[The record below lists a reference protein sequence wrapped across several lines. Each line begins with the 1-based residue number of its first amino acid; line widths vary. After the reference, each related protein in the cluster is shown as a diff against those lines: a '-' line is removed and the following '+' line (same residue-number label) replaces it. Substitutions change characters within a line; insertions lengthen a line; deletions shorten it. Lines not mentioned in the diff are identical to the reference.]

1 LFIFVSA
8 PLGLTALLLNDAY
21 PVPVNL
27 ESRPA
32 GDHAL
37 SSPLPRSSDHAQAL
51 ETRSIHQQFEVRYR
65 YAVEFTSHLFNPEN
79 PVFAQAVAGS
89 EAKLLVVLDDGVAR
103 HHPALARSIN
113 AYCETHGLNLVCPPL
128 LLPGG
133 EAVKQD
139 PAHVVT
145 VQEAINA
152 HGIDRH
158 SYVVAVGGG
167 ALIDMAGYAAATAH
181 RGVRLIR
188 VPTTVLSQNDSAVGV
203 KNSVN
208 AYGKKNWLGT
218 FAPPH
223 AVLNDLDLLRTLE
236 DRDWLGGLS
245 EAVKVALLKD
255 AAFFGFLGENAGAL
269 RARDLDAMDH
279 AVYRCAELHLDHIAG
294 SGDAFEQ
301 GSSRPLDFGHWAAH
315 KLEALTGYALRHGEA
330 VAIGIA
336 LDSTYAHLS
345 GLLPEADWRRI
356 ITLFQNLG
364 LDLFHPQML
373 VALDDASDER
383 SLLHGLQEFREHL
396 GGQLT
401 IMLLRGPGQGH
412 EVHEINLPLMARS
425 VRTLADLHTSLPH
438 ALTPEDSAWTPTPTP
453 AR

>member
-1 LFIFVSA
+1 F
-8 PLGLTALLLNDAY
+8 
-21 PVPVNL
+21 
-27 ESRPA
+27 
-32 GDHAL
+32 
-37 SSPLPRSSDHAQAL
+37 Q
-51 ETRSIHQQFEVRYR
+51 VRFS
-65 YAVEFTSHLFNPEN
+65 YAVEFTSGLFDTSNF
-79 PVFAQAVAGS
+79 VFAQTVGQQPAAG
-89 EAKLLVVLDDGVAR
+89 KLLVVMDAGLIA
-103 HHPALARSIN
+103 HHPDLPTAVAQ
-113 AYCETHGLNLVCPPL
+113 YCQVHHLNLVAPVL
-128 LLPGG
+128 VLPGG

-139 PAHVVT
+139 PVNVSL
-145 VQEAINA
+145 VQDAINA

-158 SYVVAVGGG
+158 SFVVVVGGG
-167 ALIDMAGYAAATAH
+167 ALIDLVGYAAATAH

-218 FAPPH
+218 FAPPF
-223 AVLNDLDLLRTLE
+223 AVLNDLDLLETLE

-255 AAFFGFLGENAGAL
+255 SAFFAFLEAHADAL
-269 RARDLDAMDH
+269 RTRNLQSMEH
-279 AVYRCAELHLDHIAG
+279 AVYRCAELHLEHIAN

-315 KLEALTGYALRHGEA
+315 KLEALTDYALRHGEA

-336 LDSTYAHLS
+336 LDSTYAYLR
-345 GLLPEADWRRI
+345 GWLPEREWQRI
-356 ITLFQNLG
+356 ITLFQRLG
-364 LDLFHPQML
+364 LAVFHPMML
-373 VALDDASDER
+373 PFLEDASNPK

-401 IMLLRGPGQGH
+401 IMLLDGVGQGR
-412 EVHEINLPLMARS
+412 EVHEMDLALVARS
-425 VRTLADLHTSLPH
+425 VQYLASLPPH
-438 ALTPEDSAWTPTPTP
+438 SASDSNHPTQSPEDSPWTTTATP

>member
-1 LFIFVSA
+1 MS
-8 PLGLTALLLNDAY
+8 LGLTVLLLKSAY
-21 PVPVNL
+21 LVNVNL

-32 GDHAL
+32 GDPT
-37 SSPLPRSSDHAQAL
+37 SSPSFSPSSDHPQPVA
-51 ETRSIHQQFEVRYR
+51 TRSIQQHFEVRYR
-65 YAVEFTSHLFNPEN
+65 YAVEFTSYLFAPEN
-79 PVFAQAVAGS
+79 LVFAGAIPDAA
-89 EAKLLVVLDDGVAR
+89 AKLLVVLDDGVAR
-103 HHPALARSIN
+103 HHPALAQTISE
-113 AYCETHGLNLVCPPL
+113 YCRLHSLNLVCPPVV
-128 LLPGG
+128 LPGG

-139 PAHVVT
+139 PAHVET
-145 VQEAINA
+145 VQKAINA

-255 AAFFGFLGENAGAL
+255 AAFFHFLEENAGAL

-279 AVYRCAELHLDHIAG
+279 AVYRCAELHLNHIAN

-336 LDSTYAHLS
+336 LDSTYAYLS

-356 ITLFQNLG
+356 ITLFQHLG

-373 VALDDASDER
+373 AALDDASDER

-401 IMLLRGPGQGH
+401 IMLLRAPGQGH
-412 EVHEINLPLMARS
+412 EVHEIDLPLMARS
-425 VRTLADLHTSLPH
+425 VRTLADLQHTARH
-438 ALTPEDSAWTPTPTP
+438 DFTQEDSTWTATPTP